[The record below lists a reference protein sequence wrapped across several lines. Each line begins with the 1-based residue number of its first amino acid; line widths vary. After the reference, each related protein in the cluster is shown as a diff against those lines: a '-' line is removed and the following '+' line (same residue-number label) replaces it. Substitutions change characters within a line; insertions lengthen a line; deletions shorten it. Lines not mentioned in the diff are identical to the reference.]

1 MPRCAS
7 SVIVWRCRKTL
18 KKLRKKFIVSN
29 MALVGVVLIV
39 MFFVLTIVTYAF
51 ERQQTIG
58 ALQEA
63 LRGGRVLAF
72 FPNGDSVM
80 VDGVQSLDSEGETD
94 DERRSSVVLIA
105 LYDKNRVLAYDTS
118 INSDFTDSEIN
129 ALLKYVRETDDEGGI
144 ITAYNVRFLKIAT
157 DEGTKVA
164 FANRDSEIATFAFL
178 LRLYFFVTMVILAI
192 MFLISDYM
200 AKKAIEPVEKSWEK
214 QNQFVADASHELK
227 TPLTVILA
235 NMDIMQANK
244 DSTIWEQNKWI
255 ENTKSEA
262 TRMAELVGD
271 MLFLARSDA
280 NMDQQYNFEE
290 LNFTSVVE
298 DCVLTFES
306 VAFEKGMTLSS
317 QVAPDLYA
325 YADQTRI
332 KQAVMVLID
341 NAIKYS
347 GENGHIFVQAEGN
360 QKNVKLTVANTGTEI
375 PKEKQEHLFERF
387 YRVDESRTR
396 ERGGY
401 GLGLSIAKNIIEAHG
416 GTIGLEYSNEKGTC
430 IGFSIP
436 TKQGREPIKLKRQ

>member
-1 MPRCAS
+1 
-7 SVIVWRCRKTL
+7 
-18 KKLRKKFIVSN
+18 
-29 MALVGVVLIV
+29 MALVGVVLLV

-51 ERQQTIG
+51 ERQQTIA
-58 ALQEA
+58 ALEEA
-63 LRGGRVLAF
+63 LRGGRVMAF

-80 VDGVQSLDSEGETD
+80 VDGVQSLDSDRNTD
-94 DERRSSVVLIA
+94 DEKRSAVVLIA
-105 LYDKNRVLAYDTS
+105 LYDDKKVLAYDTS
-118 INSDFTDSEIN
+118 VNSDFTDSEID
-129 ALLKYVRETDDEGGI
+129 ALLKYVRETDDQRGI
-144 ITAYNVRFLKIAT
+144 IPAYNVRFVKA
-157 DEGTKVA
+157 DAADGTKVA
-164 FANRDSEIATFAFL
+164 FADRTSEISTFAFL
-178 LRLYFFVTMVILAI
+178 LRLYFFVTLIIFGI
-192 MFLISDYM
+192 MFLISDHM
-200 AKKAIEPVEKSWEK
+200 AQKAIEPVEKSWEK

-280 NMDQQYNFEE
+280 RIDQQYNFEE
-290 LNFTSVVE
+290 LNFTSVAE
-298 DCVLTFES
+298 DCVLTFEP
-306 VAFEKGMTLSS
+306 VAFEKGMTISS
-317 QVAPDLYA
+317 QIAPDLYA
-325 YADQTRI
+325 FADQARI
-332 KQAVMVLID
+332 KQVIMVLID

-347 GENGHIFVQAEGN
+347 GENGHIFIQADGN
-360 QKNVKLTVANTGTEI
+360 PRNVKLTVANTGPEI

-401 GLGLSIAKNIIEAHG
+401 GLGLSIAKNIVEAHG

-436 TKQGREPIKLKRQ
+436 TKQGREPIKLKR